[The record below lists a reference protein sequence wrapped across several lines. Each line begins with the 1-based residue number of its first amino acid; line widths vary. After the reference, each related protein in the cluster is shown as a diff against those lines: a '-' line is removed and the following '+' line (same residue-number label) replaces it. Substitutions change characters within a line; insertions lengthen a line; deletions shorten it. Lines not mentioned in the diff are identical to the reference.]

1 MENKPIEQ
9 RQGAAF
15 GIMQSIPWRILLPG
29 LRKLKYARSSSLILV
44 YGFAAMIAIG
54 TVLLLLPI
62 ATKTGETT
70 RFIDALFTATT
81 SVCVT
86 GLVVVDT
93 ANHWSLFGQAVIL
106 SLIQLGGFGFMTSAT
121 IFLLTLGR
129 RISLRE
135 RLLIGESLGM
145 EKFRG
150 LGRIVWQMAV
160 FTILIE
166 IAGTA
171 IFYFGTSI
179 GKLDMPIW
187 KSVFHTISAFNN
199 AGIDIFGNFSSLTE
213 YQKDPAV
220 LIVTSAL
227 IILGGISFLVVVDII
242 KTRKWLFLSLD
253 SKLVLYTTALLLFLG
268 TAVFLLTEYSNSA
281 AMGQLSPLERVLN
294 AFFQSVT
301 ARTAGFNAIDMTVIG
316 DYALFFTM
324 LLMLVGGASGSTA
337 GGIKVNNFSMLLLT
351 VWSSLKGKE
360 NPSAFGREF
369 HIQQIHRALAVVV
382 LSVFLVS
389 VAVFFLTLT
398 ENFKFIDLLFE
409 SVSAFGTVGLSTG
422 ITPALSVAGRLI
434 IITVMFFG
442 RLGPLTITLALV
454 QRQNIYGTRYPRE
467 TVRIG

>member
-1 MENKPIEQ
+1 MQNRSVEQ
-9 RQGAAF
+9 RQGASF
-15 GIMQSIPWRILLPG
+15 GIMQNIPWRILLPS
-29 LRKLKYARSSSLILV
+29 LHKLKYTRSSSLILV
-44 YGFAAMIAIG
+44 YGFAALIAIG
-54 TVLLLLPI
+54 TGLLLLPI
-62 ATKTGETT
+62 ATRTGETT
-70 RFIDALFTATT
+70 RFIDALFTATS

-93 ANHWSLFGQAVIL
+93 ADHWSLFGQAVIL
-106 SLIQLGGFGFMTSAT
+106 VLIQLGGFGFMTSAT

-145 EKFRG
+145 EKFQG
-150 LGRIVWQMAV
+150 LARIVWQMAI

-166 IAGTA
+166 VAGTA

-179 GKLDMPIW
+179 GKLEMPIW

-199 AGIDIFGNFSSLTE
+199 AGFDIFGNFSSLSG
-213 YQKDPAV
+213 YQRDPV
-220 LIVTSAL
+220 ILLVTAAL
-227 IILGGISFLVVVDII
+227 IILGGISFLVVVDVI
-242 KTRKWLFLSLD
+242 KTRKWLYLSLD
-253 SKLVLYTTALLLFLG
+253 SKLVLYSTALLLFMG
-268 TAVFLLTEYSNSA
+268 TVVFLLTEYTNSIT
-281 AMGQLSPLERVLN
+281 MGQLSPAERVLN
-294 AFFQSVT
+294 SFFQSVT
-301 ARTAGFNAIDMTVIG
+301 ARTAGFNAIDMTSIG

-337 GGIKVNNFSMLLLT
+337 GGIKVNNFSVLLLT
-351 VWSSLKGKE
+351 VWSSLRGKE

-369 HIQQIHRALAVVV
+369 HVQQIHRALAIAV

-398 ENFKFIDLLFE
+398 ENFEFIDLLFE
-409 SVSAFGTVGLSTG
+409 SVSAFGTVGLSSG
-422 ITPALSVAGRLI
+422 ITPSLSFTGRLI
-434 IITVMFFG
+434 IIAVMFFG

-454 QRQNIYGTRYPRE
+454 QRQNINGTRYPRE

>member
-1 MENKPIEQ
+1 
-9 RQGAAF
+9 
-15 GIMQSIPWRILLPG
+15 
-29 LRKLKYARSSSLILV
+29 
-44 YGFAAMIAIG
+44 
-54 TVLLLLPI
+54 
-62 ATKTGETT
+62 
-70 RFIDALFTATT
+70 
-81 SVCVT
+81 
-86 GLVVVDT
+86 
-93 ANHWSLFGQAVIL
+93 
-106 SLIQLGGFGFMTSAT
+106 
-121 IFLLTLGR
+121 
-129 RISLRE
+129 
-135 RLLIGESLGM
+135 
-145 EKFRG
+145 
-150 LGRIVWQMAV
+150 
-160 FTILIE
+160 
-166 IAGTA
+166 
-171 IFYFGTSI
+171 
-179 GKLDMPIW
+179 
-187 KSVFHTISAFNN
+187 
-199 AGIDIFGNFSSLTE
+199 
-213 YQKDPAV
+213 
-220 LIVTSAL
+220 
-227 IILGGISFLVVVDII
+227 
-242 KTRKWLFLSLD
+242 
-253 SKLVLYTTALLLFLG
+253 
-268 TAVFLLTEYSNSA
+268 
-281 AMGQLSPLERVLN
+281 
-294 AFFQSVT
+294 
-301 ARTAGFNAIDMTVIG
+301 MTVIG